1 MKKRIGIGVALATI
15 ALLSISVR
23 VSGAEPIA
31 IATVETNWDGI
42 SLDVLALE
50 RKGSVLTLKW
60 AVRNDGEEATAVQ
73 FSLTGKHVRTY
84 VVDEESGTKYYV
96 LTDKE
101 GHAVAS
107 SHTWMYGGDA
117 YGIHLKAAAGKSSR
131 LWMKLP
137 APPPEVKVVTLF
149 FDEAAE
155 PLEDVPI
162 TDK

>member
-1 MKKRIGIGVALATI
+1 MRKLTVTLVAATA
-15 ALLSISVR
+15 ALLLTPTFA
-23 VSGAEPIA
+23 AEP

-42 SLDVLALE
+42 SIDVMALE

-60 AVRNDGEEATAVQ
+60 AVRNDGQASTRVEFTI
-73 FSLTGKHVRTY
+73 TGKNVRTY

-101 GHAVAS
+101 GHSVAS
-107 SHTWMYGGDA
+107 SHTYLGSDTYGLRIEA
-117 YGIHLKAAAGKSSR
+117 RAGKSSR
-131 LWMKLP
+131 LWMKFP
-137 APPPEVKVVTLF
+137 APPPEVKSVTLF

>member
-1 MKKRIGIGVALATI
+1 MARATGSAEHPRSRHRGRCEVAF
-15 ALLSISVR
+15 SI
-23 VSGAEPIA
+23 
-31 IATVETNWDGI
+31 
-42 SLDVLALE
+42 
-50 RKGSVLTLKW
+50 
-60 AVRNDGEEATAVQ
+60 
-73 FSLTGKHVRTY
+73 TGNGVRTY

-107 SHTWMYGGDA
+107 SHTYISSDA
-117 YGIHLKAAAGKSSR
+117 RGIELEAAAGKSSR

-137 APPPEVKVVTLF
+137 GPPPEVKVVTLF
-149 FDEAAE
+149 FDGAVE

>member
-1 MKKRIGIGVALATI
+1 MMRKLTAALALTCG
-15 ALLSISVR
+15 ALLLTPAYA
-23 VSGAEPIA
+23 AEPIT
-31 IATVETNWDGI
+31 TVETNWDGI
-42 SLDVLALE
+42 SLDVMALE

-60 AVRNDGEEATAVQ
+60 AVRNDGEETVGVD
-73 FSLTGKHVRTY
+73 FSLTGSGVRTY

-101 GHAVAS
+101 GNAVAS
-107 SHTWMYGGDA
+107 SHTYLGSDTYGFRFD
-117 YGIHLKAAAGKSSR
+117 AAAEKSTR

-137 APPPEVKVVTLF
+137 APPPEVKTVTLF
-149 FDEAAE
+149 FDEAVE